1 MDPARPRQHCLA
13 HCLLTASPDPLL
25 VPIIPPPS
33 AQPAN
38 AGAAAQPA
46 MPHRPS
52 LPAASSS
59 VELEYREQDFQRI
72 RSMIFEHAGIYLHEG
87 KRAMVFNR
95 LSKRLRQTH
104 QSSFGHYLDLLDRSA
119 GSPEWEF
126 FINALTTN
134 LTAFFR
140 ETHHFEILRE
150 MLQSRPATQTWSI
163 WSCATASGEE
173 AYSIAITAA
182 ASLPS
187 PQESVRIVAS
197 DINTQTLAR
206 ASQGIYPLNKVA
218 HLGDDI
224 LKNYF
229 QRGTGERDGL
239 VRIQPWL
246 TQWIAF
252 TQINLQ
258 SNSWPNLV
266 ANLNVIFCRNVLIY
280 FQEVT
285 QRQVLERLHNA
296 LAPGGYLFMGH
307 AEHLGKHEDLFRP
320 VGKTVYAKR

>member
-1 MDPARPRQHCLA
+1 MPNTL
-13 HCLLTASPDPLL
+13 
-25 VPIIPPPS
+25 PPS
-33 AQPAN
+33 AKSIPPKAS
-38 AGAAAQPA
+38 ALES
-46 MPHRPS
+46 RPS
-52 LPAASSS
+52 RSGVSAASQPI
-59 VELEYREQDFQRI
+59 ELEYQEQDFQRI

-95 LSKRLRQTH
+95 LSKRLRQTQQRSFAQYLDALD
-104 QSSFGHYLDLLDRSA
+104 QSSD
-119 GSPEWEF
+119 SPEWEF

-140 ETHHFEILRE
+140 ESHHFEMLRE
-150 MLQSRPATQTWSI
+150 MLSAKPASQPWSV

-182 ASLPS
+182 NTLPKAT
-187 PQESVRIVAS
+187 ESVRIIAS

-206 ASQGIYPLNKVA
+206 ASQGIYPLSKVQ
-218 HLGDDI
+218 HLGEDI
-224 LKNYF
+224 LRHYF
-229 QRGTGERDGL
+229 QRGTGERQGL

-252 TQINLQ
+252 AQINLQ
-258 SNSWPNLV
+258 SHTWPGQV
-266 ANLNVIFCRNVLIY
+266 AQLNAIFCRNVLIY
-280 FQEVT
+280 FQEAT
-285 QRQVLERLHNA
+285 QRRVLERLHNA
-296 LAPGGYLFMGH
+296 LAPDGYLFMGH

>member
-1 MDPARPRQHCLA
+1 MPSR
-13 HCLLTASPDPLL
+13 
-25 VPIIPPPS
+25 PS
-33 AQPAN
+33 AATAN
-38 AGAAAQPA
+38 SPI
-46 MPHRPS
+46 
-52 LPAASSS
+52 
-59 VELEYREQDFQRI
+59 ELDYHDQDFQRI
-72 RSMIFEHAGIYLHEG
+72 RSMIFEHAGIHLHEG

-95 LSKRLRQTH
+95 LSKRLRQTQQH
-104 QSSFGHYLDLLDRSA
+104 SFGAYLDALDRSA

-140 ETHHFEILRE
+140 EAHHFDMLRE
-150 MLQSRPATQTWSI
+150 MLQNKPARQTWSI

-182 ASLPS
+182 ASLPAA
-187 PQESVRIVAS
+187 QESLHIIAS

-206 ASQGIYPLNKVA
+206 ANQGIYPLSKVQ

-258 SNSWPNLV
+258 SHSWPKQV
-266 ANLNVIFCRNVLIY
+266 AQLNAIFCRNVLIY
-280 FQEVT
+280 FKEAT
-285 QRQVLERLHNA
+285 QRQVLERLHHA

-307 AEHLGKHEDLFRP
+307 AEHLGKHEDLFKP